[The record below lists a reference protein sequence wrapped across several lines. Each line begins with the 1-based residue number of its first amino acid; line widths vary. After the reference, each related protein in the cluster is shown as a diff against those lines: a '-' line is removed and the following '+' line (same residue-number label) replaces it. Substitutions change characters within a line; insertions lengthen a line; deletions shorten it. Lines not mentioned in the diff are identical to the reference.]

1 MKDVW
6 LRLAQLSFQELQRN
20 GMANILQRKII
31 GLMLML
37 N

>member
-1 MKDVW
+1 MKGVW

-20 GMANILQRKII
+20 GMENILQRKII